1 MTMKPPY
8 CELHGL
14 ICTDVV
20 TGLRIDGA
28 ELKSTSHT
36 LPSRRYAEI
45 TSQGRGSRKITIDAR
60 FLTEED
66 LDLWIGHINSAPE
79 DWEAYLYRD
88 DRCCYIKDAYAVVN
102 DPEGAHIDGQ
112 WTTFFRGKA
121 QLLSR
126 EPWQYG
132 VNKGAR
138 YDSPV
143 PLPVTISDI
152 EHEGTVVDLSG
163 IDKLSAVGYYN
174 PTTVVASLISVAG
187 DGSVFVVYDDGVIK
201 SIGKDLPSITLSSP
215 NSTPVSIFAKNS
227 NLLYAVCADG
237 DLRYWED
244 GTWYLWP
251 ATTNAK
257 KVAVGVDDDTVVI
270 IDSDDDV
277 CVWSGGSWISKS
289 KTAKEIICVSSS
301 EIYIIGSDD
310 HFWRYNGSAWAEL
323 EGTTAISKIAL
334 AQDATHGIFALDAT
348 GGDILKWTGDIEGW
362 AAWAQDPLGVP
373 PSRADVLS
381 VRSYNE
387 MWAISV
393 DGLIAIWDG
402 TFDWIH
408 GYIHGGGG
416 GQQHGTWI
424 LFDPFYCTNFTVSC
438 GSQSVLLCRK
448 LLANDLFEV
457 DRFGNVEHSYEND
470 FDCTVEKLQKDLHGP
485 VFVEDVTTSNGKMT
499 VAGEAKFLMSFLG
512 PLKISGEKPYL
523 EMDIYSIGQYP
534 PKLIAYGGVAGT
546 IELDTSLLH
555 TGRNRIYIPGFEGQ
569 ENLYV
574 GFVNRHCWVSA
585 DNLNGPILDAV
596 GDGDAEGAII
606 IGGEYMLTPYGA
618 ELHIFTGS
626 NWLEG
631 EADLSTGR
639 YGAAGGGSSANAI
652 VMGGY
657 VNGNDYSTST
667 EEFNGSAWSAG
678 GNLLTGRHW
687 LGGGGNSASAFVAGG
702 NASSVMTSGQTEEYN
717 GTAWSSNGNLGYCRG
732 SLNGGGLG
740 TSAMVCGGLDEYYV
754 CPHHDVSSGGAWSS
768 VSGLLTARYSHAAD
782 GDYEYGF
789 ACGGHSGGGSI
800 LGSTEEHDG
809 YTWSQG
815 AQMLTSRSRLMGGAS
830 WLNGGF
836 QTGFSAGGVHT
847 SGRYVYHDYCTELYG
862 NYCSI
867 TIDWL
872 KAVVKRVI
880 NPDNLPTVSPGD
892 VFDLQVASGGGYML
906 TSLEIYFRDA
916 WWF

>member
-20 TGLRIDGA
+20 SGLRIDGA
-28 ELKSTSHT
+28 ELKSASHT

-102 DPEGAHIDGQ
+102 DPEIAHIGGQ
-112 WTTFFRGKA
+112 VTTFFRGKA

-152 EHEGTVVDLSG
+152 EHEGTVLDLSG

-174 PTTVVASLISVAG
+174 PTTAVASLISVAG

-270 IDSDDDV
+270 IGSDDDV

-289 KTAKEIICVSSS
+289 KDAKEIICVSSS

-334 AQDATHGIFALDAT
+334 AQDATHGIYALRASD
-348 GGDILKWTGDIEGW
+348 GLILKWTGVEW
-362 AAWAQDPLGVP
+362 ADWWHDPFGNPGLTYV
-373 PSRADVLS
+373 ANIS
-381 VRSYNE
+381 VRNVSE
-387 MWAISV
+387 VWAV
-393 DGLIAIWDG
+393 QLDGALIVSNNGYWDY
-402 TFDWIH
+402 FD
-408 GYIHGGGG
+408 
-416 GQQHGTWI
+416 
-424 LFDPFYCTNFTVSC
+424 LFYCSNFTISC
-438 GSQSVLLCRK
+438 GSQSLRLCRK

-457 DRFGNVEHSYEND
+457 DRFGSVEHSYEND
-470 FDCTVEKLQKDLHGP
+470 FDCTVEKLSKDLHGAD
-485 VFVEDVTTSNGKMT
+485 FVNAHCAIADSKLT
-499 VAGEAKFLMSFLG
+499 VAGEAQFILSFYG
-512 PLKISGEKPYL
+512 PLQISGEKPYID
-523 EMDIYSIGQYP
+523 MDISSIGQYP
-534 PKLIAYGGVAGT
+534 PRLIAYGSNDNTT
-546 IELDTSLLH
+546 IEIDTSLLH
-555 TGRNRIYIPGFEGQ
+555 TGRNRIYIPGFEGE
-569 ENLYV
+569 ENLFV
-574 GFVNRHCWVSA
+574 GFAPRHCWVSA
-585 DNLNGPILDAV
+585 DNLTGPFWDAAS
-596 GDGDAEGAII
+596 DGDADGAIT
-606 IGGEYMLTPYGA
+606 IGGEASL
-618 ELHIFTGS
+618 FTYLAKLYLFNGS
-626 NWLEG
+626 NWLDSG
-631 EADLSTGR
+631 ANLNTGR
-639 YGAAGGGSSANAI
+639 NATAGGGSSADAI
-652 VMGGY
+652 VMGGK
-657 VNGNDYSTST
+657 VNGDDTSQST
-667 EEFNGSAWSAG
+667 EEFNGTSWSAG

-687 LGGGGNSASAFVAGG
+687 HGGGGGSASAFVAGG
-702 NASSVMTSGQTEEYN
+702 EADTVMTSGQTEEYN
-717 GTAWSSNGNLGYCRG
+717 GTTWTSNGNLSR
-732 SLNGGGLG
+732 LRLALKGGGSG
-740 TSAMVCGGLDEYYV
+740 TSAMVCGGVDEGV
-754 CPHHDVSSGGAWSS
+754 FCNNHDVSVGGAWSL
-768 VSGLLTARYSHAAD
+768 VSGLLTAREHHAAD
-782 GDYEYGF
+782 GDSNMGF
-789 ACGGHSGGGSI
+789 ACGGWSGSPEI
-800 LGSTEEHDG
+800 GSTEEHDG

-815 AQMLTSRSRLMGGAS
+815 AEMLTARARLMGGAS

-836 QTGFSAGGVHT
+836 QTGFTAGGLHH
-847 SGRYVYHDYCTELYG
+847 SGRFVYYDYCTELYG

-867 TIDWL
+867 TLDWI

-880 NPDNLPTVSPGD
+880 NPDTLPTVDPGD
-892 VFDLQVASGGGYML
+892 VFDLQVASAGGATL